1 MSRVCIPIPTSTY
14 ISSGSGTGTGGGGGG
29 GSVAP
34 TVPTVNILR
43 TESGI
48 TSLTGGTSSALN
60 GIATNN
66 SSAYPVNICVFLPSL
81 NPPTLYQ
88 LKAGTDAENIPFV
101 VRPTD
106 YGASNQKV
114 WIQRL

>member
-1 MSRVCIPIPTSTY
+1 MSRVCIPIPASTY
-14 ISSGSGTGTGGGGGG
+14 ISSGSGVGTGGGGGLPP
-29 GSVAP
+29 SP

-48 TSLTGGTSSALN
+48 TTLTGGGATALN

-88 LKAGTDAENIPFV
+88 LKAGNDADNPPFF

-106 YGASNQKV
+106 YSSSNQKV

>member
-1 MSRVCIPIPTSTY
+1 VPS
-14 ISSGSGTGTGGGGGG
+14 
-29 GSVAP
+29 P

-48 TSLTGGTSSALN
+48 VSLTGGGSTALN
-60 GIATNN
+60 GIPTNN
-66 SSAYPVNICVFLPSL
+66 SSAYPVNVCVFLPSI

-88 LKAGTDAENIPFV
+88 LKAGSDTENIPFV

-106 YGASNQKV
+106 YGDSNQKV

>member
-1 MSRVCIPIPTSTY
+1 MSRVCIPIPASTY
-14 ISSGSGTGTGGGGGG
+14 ISSGSGIGTGGGGVP
-29 GSVAP
+29 SP

-48 TSLTGGTSSALN
+48 TSLIGGGATALN

-81 NPPTLYQ
+81 NPPAMYQ
-88 LKAGTDAENIPFV
+88 LKSGTNEEDPPTYSI

-106 YGASNQKV
+106 YSASNQKV